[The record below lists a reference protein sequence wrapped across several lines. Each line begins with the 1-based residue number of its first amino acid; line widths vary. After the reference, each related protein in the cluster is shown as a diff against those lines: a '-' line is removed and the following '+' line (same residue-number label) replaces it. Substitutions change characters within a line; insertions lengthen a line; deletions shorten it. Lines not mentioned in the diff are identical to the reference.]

1 MGVSSRTL
9 AQRAAALRDRIA
21 LGAVTLTPAVTLSA
35 TPDSVTSSGSVV
47 LTAQASNVQAV
58 EFYREDVRVATF
70 TAPPY
75 TYSEPLNAT
84 ANGIRTYRAVGLSV
98 QATVEASATVTVAIP
113 AVTLRVSTARITQ
126 PGTVTLTADVASGV
140 TVASVAFARN
150 GTPLGMD
157 SAAPFTFSE
166 SLTYLDNGTR
176 SYTATVTDTA
186 GRSAASAS
194 VLVTVAIADTA
205 APTLSL
211 DVSPDPVTAAG
222 NVTLNAAAADDRGVA
237 KVAFYVDGT
246 LISTDTTAPY
256 SATKAVTA
264 ADNGDRTFKA
274 IATDTSGNTS
284 QATRIVP
291 VRIVTPG
298 ILYAEPADPWTAYDW
313 NDSVGAS
320 STDAATL
327 VITTALLD
335 QYGRIATDPADGI
348 AKWLLDFRD
357 LPANIRNPR
366 NMTTGKRAIYIKAG
380 NRWVWCVHGQA
391 MGVGGGG
398 TSRGIVGCAGGSKFT
413 FSDFSFHGPHTHM
426 ATGQYA
432 GAVRPEGAKH
442 SELRQVNLRRTQGF
456 RAQKA
461 QLGDNN
467 TQGFVMR
474 MAHGWNTNGQIRDT
488 STNTGWKLG
497 STVDVDRQVAN
508 LWQLASSTVRRYQV
522 EYCISEQEPG
532 DSYIEDTGNS
542 YDVQLYGA
550 TDYVRVIWRVE
561 ARGAYPMN
569 LGSDYSGGG
578 FIYDGSTCKWLS
590 TEECYALETS
600 NYGFA
605 HAGGGHTRFRDVV
618 AYNRGVAIGGVR
630 PDGTPDTMHYDR
642 DYGSSADTSGRITD
656 GLRGGWGAP
665 TDSDPNRRKDGPD
678 NGTSARGTVFSR
690 IERFNGGVGAIPQ
703 SALDG
708 AMAEIQGKRDAAGVV
723 VGRRNPAA

>member
-1 MGVSSRTL
+1 MGASSRNL
-9 AQRAAALRDRIA
+9 ALRAAALRDRLA
-21 LGAVTLTPAVTLSA
+21 LGAVALTPAVSLSA
-35 TPDSVTSSGSVV
+35 TPGNVTASGSVI
-47 LTAQASNVQAV
+47 LTAEASNVQAV
-58 EFYREDVRVATF
+58 EFYREAVRVATF

-75 TYSEPLNAT
+75 IYSEPLSAT
-84 ANGIRTYRAVGLSV
+84 ANGTRTYRAVGINLLT
-98 QATVEASATVTVAIP
+98 TVEASAMVTVAIP
-113 AVTLRVSTARITQ
+113 AVTLRTSTAQVTQ
-126 PGTVTLTADVASGV
+126 PGTVTLMADVAAGV
-140 TVASVAFARN
+140 TVASVAFKRN
-150 GTPLGMD
+150 GTPLGTVN
-157 SAAPFTFSE
+157 AAPFTLSDAV
-166 SLTYLDNGTR
+166 TYVNNGTQ

-186 GRSAASAS
+186 GRTATSAS
-194 VLVTVAIADTA
+194 VLVTVAISDTA

-211 DVSPDPVTAAG
+211 DVSPNPVTAAG
-222 NVTLNAAAADDRGVA
+222 AVTLSAAAADDRGVA

-246 LISTDTTAPY
+246 LISTDSTAPY
-256 SATKAVTA
+256 SATTAVTA

-274 IATDTSGNTS
+274 IATDTSGNTA

-291 VRIVTPG
+291 VRIITPG
-298 ILYAEPADPWTAYDW
+298 TLYAEPADPWTAYQW
-313 NDSVGAS
+313 NDTVGAS

-327 VITTALLD
+327 VITQALLD

-357 LPANIRNPR
+357 LPAEIRNPR

-398 TSRGIVGCAGGSKFT
+398 TSRGIVGCAADSKFT

-426 ATGQYA
+426 TTGQYA
-432 GAVRPEGAKH
+432 GGVRPEGAKH
-442 SELRQVNLRRTQGF
+442 SELRQVNLRRTKGF
-456 RAQKA
+456 QAQKA
-461 QLGDNN
+461 RLGDDA
-467 TQGFVMR
+467 TQGFVMTR
-474 MAHGWNTNGQIRDT
+474 SYGWNTNGQIRDT
-488 STNTGWKLG
+488 STATGWKPG
-497 STVDVDRQVAN
+497 STLDVDRQVAN

-522 EYCISEQEPG
+522 EYCISEQDPG

-542 YDVQLYGA
+542 YDVQIYGA
-550 TDYVRVIWRVE
+550 TAFVRVIWRVE

-600 NYGFA
+600 NYAFA

-618 AYNRGVAIGGVR
+618 AYGRGVVNGVR
-630 PDGTPDTMHYDR
+630 PDSTPDTLHYDR
-642 DYGSSADTSGRITD
+642 DYGSSADTSGRVTD

-678 NGTSARGTVFSR
+678 NGSSARGTVFSR
-690 IERFNGGVGAIPQ
+690 IERYNGGSGAIPQ
-703 SALDG
+703 SAIDA
-708 AMAEIQGKRDAAGVV
+708 AMAEIQGTRDAAGVV